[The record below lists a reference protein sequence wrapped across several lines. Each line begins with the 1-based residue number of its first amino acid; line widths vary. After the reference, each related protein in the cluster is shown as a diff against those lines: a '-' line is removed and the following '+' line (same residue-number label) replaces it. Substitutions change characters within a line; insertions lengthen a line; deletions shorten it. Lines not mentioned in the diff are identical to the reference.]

1 MSDVQEKSTIK
12 NIIFDM
18 GNVLIRFEPELFLS
32 RYSISED
39 EKRTLQNEIF
49 RSPEWIMLDRG
60 TLDERGMEERI
71 LPHIPE
77 HLRKIACDLIEHW
90 DEPLLPVEGSVEL
103 VNALKDSGYRLYL
116 FSNACARQR
125 TYWKKAEVSPLFD
138 GTLISS
144 DVKMLKPEAEIYHA
158 LFKKFSLNPSE
169 CLFIDDTVPNIEASM
184 REGMDGIVFNK
195 DYAELKRKL
204 VQRGIRI

>member
-1 MSDVQEKSTIK
+1 MSDIQEKATIK

-39 EKRTLQNEIF
+39 EKRILQNEIF

-60 TLDERGMEERI
+60 TLDESGMENRI
-71 LPHIPE
+71 LPRIPE
-77 HLRKIACDLIEHW
+77 HLRQTACDLIEHW

-103 VNALKDSGYRLYL
+103 VKALKANGYRLYL
-116 FSNACARQR
+116 FSNACARQHI
-125 TYWKKAEVSPLFD
+125 YWRKAEVSSLFD

-144 DVKMLKPEAEIYHA
+144 DVKMLKPETEIYHV

-195 DYAELKRKL
+195 DHAELRRKL
-204 VQRGIRI
+204 VQHGIRI